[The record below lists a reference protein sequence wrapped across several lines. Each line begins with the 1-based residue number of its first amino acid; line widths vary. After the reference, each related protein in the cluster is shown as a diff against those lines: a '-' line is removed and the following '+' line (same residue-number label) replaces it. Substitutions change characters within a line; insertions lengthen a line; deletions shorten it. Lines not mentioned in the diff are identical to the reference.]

1 MGIIRD
7 AAYKAAKDILVL
19 LGINAVITAKEL
31 HDQKKE
37 KRISNRFKLF
47 SLLSKYKNHL
57 LAICHEKKGSERT
70 YVFSTIDDRIA
81 FFASCPKKHLGIQL
95 YDYDENVIG
104 SVIFDSPVKTGL
116 LINKKYSRKL
126 FLNLGN
132 SQVGTVELATEG
144 RRKII
149 SIQSIFW
156 NLCLDNGD
164 STVEYEKEFKIS
176 PVDLFTKRAYQIG
189 FNDEG
194 KELVLVLI
202 FIAVNEAKC
211 ILKEIK

>member
-37 KRISNRFKLF
+37 KKISNRFKRF

-70 YVFSTIDDRIA
+70 YVFSTTDDRIV

-104 SVIFDSPVKTGL
+104 SVIFDSPVKSGL
-116 LINKKYSRKL
+116 LFNKKYSRKL

-156 NLCLDNGD
+156 DLCLDNGGG
-164 STVEYEKEFKIS
+164 TVGYEKEFKIS